1 MHLTSM
7 VTQPSYYSTGSF
19 SQNASVE
26 NRPVVSSPSSQNAGP
41 SMPAGVLPVV
51 AVTPVLIEPDFNQP
65 RKPGLGKAQVLKIE
79 FEDGD
84 GAEV

>member
-1 MHLTSM
+1 
-7 VTQPSYYSTGSF
+7 
-19 SQNASVE
+19 
-26 NRPVVSSPSSQNAGP
+26 
-41 SMPAGVLPVV
+41 MPAGVLPVV